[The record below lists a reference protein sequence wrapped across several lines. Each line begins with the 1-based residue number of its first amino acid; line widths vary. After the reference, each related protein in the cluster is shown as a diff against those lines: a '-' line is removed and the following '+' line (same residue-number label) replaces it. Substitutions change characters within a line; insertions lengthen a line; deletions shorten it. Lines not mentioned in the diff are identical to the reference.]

1 MEEKENVYETAG
13 TENGTQVRE
22 ATEDGKKGRD
32 KEISTVLGKFKD
44 VDALARAYGALQS
57 EFTRRSQRLKELE
70 KEAEERKKT
79 AEEALDA
86 AIGVE
91 KLRKN
96 AEERRAENKAF
107 NRFVSELEV
116 SRDKVDGRTDEEW
129 NPESEELDGLEEVVA
144 ETAAE
149 SKRGQGADEQEGLK
163 TPVLEKV
170 EAFVGKS
177 REMDALSSEALYEQV
192 SRDEKVRLKIIGE
205 YLASV
210 GKTVAPLMRGG
221 AGTLA
226 APPIKAKTLGEAGD
240 MALRYFK
247 RETQA

>member
-1 MEEKENVYETAG
+1 MEEKENVYVTTG
-13 TENGTQVRE
+13 TENGAQARE
-22 ATEDGKKGRD
+22 AAEDGKKSRD

-70 KEAEERKKT
+70 KEAEEWKT
-79 AEEALDA
+79 EKEEALET

-116 SRDKVDGRTDEEW
+116 SREKVDGTTDGVW
-129 NPESEELDGLEEVVA
+129 NPESEERNGLEEEVA
-144 ETAAE
+144 ETATE
-149 SKRGQGADEQEGLK
+149 SKRGQEADEVKGLR
-163 TPVLEKV
+163 TPVLEKGTP
-170 EAFVGKS
+170 FVGKS
-177 REMDALSSEALYEQV
+177 READALSSEALYEQV

-221 AGTLA
+221 TGTLA
-226 APPIKAKTLGEAGD
+226 APPIKAKSIGEAGD

-247 RETQA
+247 RESRA